1 VRVLLER
8 GILATRSGF
17 ALDIVGTT
25 VWFVL
30 EP

>member
-8 GILATRSGF
+8 GILATRSGIE
-17 ALDIVGTT
+17 LDTVGTT